1 MDGYNRL
8 IYDETSYNKDEQ
20 RDQHVGLYGC
30 LTSKQKC
37 IYSTVM
43 DTVKKNKGG
52 MYFVYGYG
60 GNGKTYLYKNMSGAL
75 RSKGET
81 LLNVASSGIA
91 TLFLKGGRTTHSRFA
106 IPINVVEDSMCHI
119 AADNDLDDLIR
130 KAKLI
135 EWDEAPMINRPCEI
149 FAGQTRCYLL
159 LRQDV
164 HVTINASYL
173 CEHCTV
179 LKLTLNMRLGS
190 GSTKSEKKIQEF
202 SDWILDI
209 GNGKLV
215 GENDNESTV
224 VFLYNMLISETDDVV
239 GSIIDETYPELL

>member
-1 MDGYNRL
+1 MFVGWKVILWTPLKKARFVMIRSCIMMGVL
-8 IYDETSYNKDEQ
+8 RIAWKEFWKDDAGEFFGVHSQ
-20 RDQHVGLYGC
+20 GDCGN
-30 LTSKQKC
+30 KC

-135 EWDEAPMINRPCEI
+135 EWDEAPMIN
-149 FAGQTRCYLL
+149 
-159 LRQDV
+159 
-164 HVTINASYL
+164 
-173 CEHCTV
+173 
-179 LKLTLNMRLGS
+179 MLG
-190 GSTKSEKKIQEF
+190 F
-202 SDWILDI
+202 
-209 GNGKLV
+209 
-215 GENDNESTV
+215 
-224 VFLYNMLISETDDVV
+224 
-239 GSIIDETYPELL
+239 II

>member
-1 MDGYNRL
+1 
-8 IYDETSYNKDEQ
+8 
-20 RDQHVGLYGC
+20 
-30 LTSKQKC
+30 
-37 IYSTVM
+37 
-43 DTVKKNKGG
+43 
-52 MYFVYGYG
+52 
-60 GNGKTYLYKNMSGAL
+60 MSGAL
-75 RSKGET
+75 RSKAET

-135 EWDEAPMINRPCEI
+135 EWDEASMINI
-149 FAGQTRCYLL
+149 HCYEACDRT
-159 LRQDV
+159 LRDISRSDPSLSSDKDV
-164 HVTINASYL
+164 HATINASYL